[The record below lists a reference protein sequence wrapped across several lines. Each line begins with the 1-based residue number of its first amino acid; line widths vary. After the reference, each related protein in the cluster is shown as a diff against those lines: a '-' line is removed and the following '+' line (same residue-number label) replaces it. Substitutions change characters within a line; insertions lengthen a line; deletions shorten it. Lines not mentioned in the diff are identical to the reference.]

1 MSEHPFLPVGWL
13 TGIFLSISS
22 EISLERERQQA
33 KFGEQNCPDAICE
46 QPSAIC
52 TSLEAKELTNRH
64 AEQGLLT
71 WLDILVEEV
80 AEAADEAYDVAN
92 ATEATNF
99 DPSWV
104 GAEQRLRA
112 ELVQVAAVAVA
123 WIEAID
129 RRST

>member
-1 MSEHPFLPVGWL
+1 MNNHPP
-13 TGIFLSISS
+13 LSVVYWHKTFEPIAA
-22 EISLERERQQA
+22 EIETERHRQQA
-33 KFGEQNCPDAICE
+33 KFGEQNVPDAICE
-46 QPSAIC
+46 QPSAIN

-71 WLDILVEEV
+71 WIDILVEEV

-99 DPSWV
+99 DPAWT
-104 GAEQRLRA
+104 GAQQRLRA

-129 RRST
+129 RRSA